1 MLTELNP
8 LLNENFRK
16 VLSDHTAG
24 DPMREEVK
32 WTNLSRRQI
41 SRRLKERGTP
51 AGKSVVSQLLW
62 DHGYRRRKSQ
72 KKRTMGQHADRNAQ
86 FENIAKLKEQYL
98 NAGHPVIS
106 MDSKKKEMLGNFY
119 REGVT
124 DAVEPTIVNDHD
136 FASASNGKVIPHG
149 IYDIA
154 RNEASMHLNS
164 SCDTSE
170 LACDSI
176 ELWWQEQGGI
186 DYLGAT
192 DLLILCDGGGS
203 NNSSHYIFKEDL
215 QSLSNRL
222 GLRIRICHYPP
233 YCSKYNPIEHRLFPH
248 VTRACKGVPLE
259 SIETAK
265 HYIEKTETTTGLK
278 VVVRMLEKVYETGRK
293 YAKDFKTT
301 MTIQFD
307 EFLPK
312 WNYTAIPDPK

>member
-1 MLTELNP
+1 MAESNP
-8 LLNENFRK
+8 LLIKNFLK

-24 DPMREEVK
+24 DPMRENVR

-41 SRRLKERGTP
+41 SRRLKEQGTP
-51 AGKSVVSQLLW
+51 AGKNVVSRLLW
-62 DHGYRRRKSQ
+62 EQGYRRRKPQ

-86 FENIAKLKEQYL
+86 FENIAKLKEKYL
-98 NAGHPVIS
+98 SAGHPVIS
-106 MDSKKKEMLGNFY
+106 IDTKKKEMLGNFY

-124 DAVEPTIVNDHD
+124 DAIEPTIVNDHD

-154 RNEASMHLNS
+154 RNEASMHLNR

-176 ELWWQEQGGI
+176 GLWWQEQGCI
-186 DYLGAT
+186 DYPGAT
-192 DLLILCDGGGS
+192 DMLVLCDGGGS
-203 NNSSHYIFKEDL
+203 NSSSHYIFKEDL

-222 GLRIRICHYPP
+222 GIRIRICHYPP
-233 YCSKYNPIEHRLFPH
+233 YCSKYNPIEHRVFPH
-248 VTRACKGVPLE
+248 VTRACKGVSLE
-259 SIETAK
+259 SIETVK
-265 HYIEKTETTTGLK
+265 HYIEKTETSKGLN

-293 YAKDFKTT
+293 YAQDFKE
-301 MTIQFD
+301 TITIKFD

-312 WNYTAIPDPK
+312 WNYTAIPELK